1 MSQLLRPSYVEINLT
16 SLSKN
21 YQIFVRSLLAQ
32 KFFCPMVKANAYG
45 HGDVQIVQ
53 HLEKEGCKLF
63 GVGLVEEG
71 IRLREKAK
79 SRSEILIFG
88 FSGEDAVKE
97 LLHHCLTPVVSDFS
111 QLELLE
117 KNAQAPTTVH
127 LKINTGM
134 NRLGF
139 QVDEVEKL
147 LLKLQASKK
156 IKVIGLCTHLMSA
169 EDLMDHQGHSQEQ
182 MRQFQKVVEKFASFP
197 ITHFHAYNS
206 SGAAKVFEM
215 TDYSQQNAYG
225 LRIGLGLY
233 GLLTCESTFRQKLY
247 PVMSLKSKIVATQ
260 KIKKGQSVSYGA
272 TWTADRDGWIGI
284 VPLGY
289 ADGVPTQLSNKGIVQ
304 LGEKSLSIVGRVC
317 MDYVMVDVTGVSDP
331 IGKDVEFFG
340 QKQTAL
346 EVAQKASTIGYDI
359 LTRISERVP
368 RCFVN

>member
-1 MSQLLRPSYVEINLT
+1 MSQILRPSYVEIDLN

-21 YQIFVRSLLAQ
+21 YQIFAKSSLGQ

-53 HLEKEGCKLF
+53 HLEKEGCQLF
-63 GVGLVEEG
+63 GLGLVEEG

-88 FSGEDAVKE
+88 FTGQEAVKE

-117 KNAQAPTTVH
+117 KNAQAPIAIH

-139 QVDEVEKL
+139 QVEEIEKL
-147 LLKLQASKK
+147 LSQLQLCKKL
-156 IKVIGLCTHLMSA
+156 KVIGLCTHLMSA
-169 EDLMDHQGHSQEQ
+169 EDLMEKQGHSQEQ
-182 MRQFQKVVEKFASFP
+182 IRLFQKVVGQFASFP
-197 ITHFHAYNS
+197 ISHFHAYNS
-206 SGAAKVFEM
+206 SGAVKIFEM
-215 TDYSQQNAYG
+215 SDYSQQNAYG

-233 GLLTCESTFRQKLY
+233 GLLTCESKFSQKLY
-247 PVMSLKSKIVATQ
+247 PVMSLKSKIVAVQ

-272 TWTADRDGWIGI
+272 TWTADRDGWVGI

-304 LGEKSLSIVGRVC
+304 LGEKTLSIVGRVC
-317 MDYVMVDVTGVSDP
+317 MDYVMLDVTGVNDP
-331 IGKDVEFFG
+331 VGKDVEFFG
-340 QKQTAL
+340 PSQTAVA
-346 EVAQKASTIGYDI
+346 VAQKASTIGYDI

-368 RCFVN
+368 RRFVN

>member
-1 MSQLLRPSYVEINLT
+1 MSQLLRPSYVEIDLS
-16 SLSKN
+16 SLAKN
-21 YQIFVRSLLAQ
+21 YQIFVKSSLGQ

-88 FSGEDAVKE
+88 FSGEEAVKE

-117 KNAQAPTTVH
+117 KNAQAPIAIH

-139 QVDEVEKL
+139 QMDEVEKL
-147 LLKLQASKK
+147 LSKLQSSKSL
-156 IKVIGLCTHLMSA
+156 KVIGLCTHLMSA
-169 EDLMDHQGHSQEQ
+169 EDLMETHGHSQEQ
-182 MRQFQKVVEKFASFP
+182 IRLFQNVVGKFAHFP
-197 ITHFHAYNS
+197 ISHFHAYNS
-206 SGAAKVFEM
+206 SGAVKAFEM
-215 TDYSQQNAYG
+215 SQYAQQNAYG

-233 GLLTCESTFRQKLY
+233 GLLACESTFRQKLY
-247 PVMSLKSKIVATQ
+247 PVMSLKSKIVAVQ
-260 KIKKGQSVSYGA
+260 KVKKGQSVSYGA

-289 ADGVPTQLSNKGIVQ
+289 ADGVPTQLSNQGTVQ

-317 MDYVMVDVTGVSDP
+317 MDYVMLDVAGVSDP
-331 IGKDVEFFG
+331 VGKDVEFFG
-340 QKQTAL
+340 RKQTAF

-368 RCFVN
+368 RRFVS